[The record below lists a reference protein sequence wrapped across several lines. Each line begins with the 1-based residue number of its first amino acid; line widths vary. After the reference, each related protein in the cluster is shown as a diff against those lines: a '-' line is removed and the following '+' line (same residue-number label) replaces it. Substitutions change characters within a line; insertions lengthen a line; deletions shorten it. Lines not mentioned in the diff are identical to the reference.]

1 MMGRPIRDRH
11 NILERGVAEGG
22 QPRRHRGRTR
32 RAGAPRGR
40 RWLAVAGFCTLA
52 LVCLSVAA
60 ISFVVLAR
68 PLDVLRER
76 LVTEVE
82 NRTGRTLTV
91 AGPMSIS
98 LYPRVL
104 VALEGVAIAP
114 PDGMAGGPLVTVPT
128 LDVETSLWPLLAR
141 RPRLDRITLH
151 RPTFDLV
158 IDAQGRHSWD
168 NASPRPR
175 PTPTPSAGRTAAD
188 PSVPADARPKASARA
203 LGRGPLGIRVL
214 DGTVRYRD
222 DRSGTS
228 YQIGALDI
236 DVDADGADGRAQL
249 SGALTWQGVPL
260 RFAGTASPTLILK
273 GEPGQVDLKLA
284 GAPVEAAYEGTLGVR
299 GGVSADGTLQV
310 ERLNYKDVKIGPARL
325 AVSVHDGV
333 AKLTIQDAKLYGG
346 RANGSLLLD
355 GTGPAPAVAA
365 NLNLTG
371 LSMLPLL
378 TDVAGTAWL
387 DGRAT
392 LTLALNGQGRSE
404 RQIVETLQGQI
415 KVSVADG
422 ALAGVDI
429 DKAVRALQRGRLGDL
444 ALRPEDRT
452 PFSEIAGTF
461 DVANGVAKNQDLKL
475 VSTHAELKGE
485 GLIELTPRRID
496 YTLHTKI
503 SAGAPG
509 RDAVVNIG
517 TLEFPIA
524 IKGRLERPKFTIKGQ
539 DGLTDALKQIGR
551 NLRSREVQDALKGLL
566 GGKSEKRVEPGE
578 LIEKPHKKE

>member
-1 MMGRPIRDRH
+1 MMGRPIWDRH
-11 NILERGVAEGG
+11 NIPERGGAEGSEL
-22 QPRRHRGRTR
+22 RRHRWRTR
-32 RAGAPRGR
+32 RAGAGRGR
-40 RWLAVAGFCTLA
+40 RWLAVARYCTLA

-60 ISFVVLAR
+60 ISFVALAR
-68 PLDVLRER
+68 PFDVLRER

-91 AGPMSIS
+91 AGPMSVS

-104 VALEGVAIAP
+104 IALEGVAIAP

-141 RPRLDRITLH
+141 RPRLDRVTLH

-158 IDAQGRHSWD
+158 TDAQGRRSWD
-168 NASPRPR
+168 DVSPGPRPAR
-175 PTPTPSAGRTAAD
+175 TPSDDRTAAD
-188 PSVPADARPKASARA
+188 PSVLAEARPKTSARA

-214 DGTVRYRD
+214 DGSVRYRD

-228 YQIGALDI
+228 YEIGALD
-236 DVDADGADGRAQL
+236 VNVEADGADGRAQL

-260 RFAGTASPTLILK
+260 RFAGTASPALILK
-273 GEPGQVDLKLA
+273 GEPGQVALKLA
-284 GAPVEAAYEGTLGVR
+284 GAPVEATYEGTLAVR
-299 GGVSADGTLQV
+299 GGVSAEGALLV

-333 AKLTIQDAKLYGG
+333 AQLTLQDAELYGG
-346 RANGSLLLD
+346 RAYGRLLID

-365 NLNLTG
+365 TFNLAG

-378 TDVAGTAWL
+378 TDVAGIAWL

-404 RQIVETLQGQI
+404 RQIVETLQGQV

-429 DKAVRALQRGRLGDL
+429 DNTVRALQRGRLGDL

-485 GLIELTPRRID
+485 GLIELAPRRID

-524 IKGRLERPKFTIKGQ
+524 IKGPLERPKFAIKGQ

-551 NLRSREVQDALKGLL
+551 NLRSREVRDALKGLL
-566 GGKSEKRVEPGE
+566 GGNGEKRVEPGE
-578 LIEKPHKKE
+578 LIEKLLKKE